1 VLRSLD
7 VDGEWDGNLYS
18 GMGVGGGGRRV
29 EVNTDQ

>member
-1 VLRSLD
+1 MLRSLD

-29 EVNTDQ
+29 KVNTDQ